1 MLAYVQNAIIGSWQ
15 GERGDPAAASLERI
29 EVNAVT
35 IADAI
40 ALLALVVDA
49 VALGVQIA
57 RMARK

>member
-1 MLAYVQNAIIGSWQ
+1 M
-15 GERGDPAAASLERI
+15 
-29 EVNAVT
+29 T